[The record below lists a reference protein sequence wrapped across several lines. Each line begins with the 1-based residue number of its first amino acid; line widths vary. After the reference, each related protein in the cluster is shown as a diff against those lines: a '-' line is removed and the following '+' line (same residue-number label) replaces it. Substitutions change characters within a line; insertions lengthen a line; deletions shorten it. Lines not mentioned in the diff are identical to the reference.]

1 MQPEQAVTF
10 NAFSTEVRRIAGNFF
25 VNKIAGLFTIGSV
38 KLTVTDGSGTVTPAI
53 ANATTSSF
61 IDFFSDGSNAQM
73 TLAAVQPG
81 SGSVWP
87 SVVNLTLAAAVPEP
101 AAYIMLLAGLDV
113 VGLLVR
119 RSRS

>member
-1 MQPEQAVTF
+1 
-10 NAFSTEVRRIAGNFF
+10 
-25 VNKIAGLFTIGSV
+25 
-38 KLTVTDGSGTVTPAI
+38 
-53 ANATTSSF
+53 
-61 IDFFSDGSNAQM
+61 M

-113 VGLLVR
+113 VGLLAR